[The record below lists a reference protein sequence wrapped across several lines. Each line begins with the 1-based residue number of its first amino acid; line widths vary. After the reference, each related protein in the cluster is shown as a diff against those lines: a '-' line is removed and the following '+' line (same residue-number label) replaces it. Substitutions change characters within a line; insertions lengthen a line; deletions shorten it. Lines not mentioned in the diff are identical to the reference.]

1 MKNVFLGLKF
11 NINIKGLRAHG
22 LGLKFNYL
30 LKFNQV

>member
-1 MKNVFLGLKF
+1 MFFLGFKF
-11 NINIKGLRAHG
+11 GINTKGLRDHD

>member
-1 MKNVFLGLKF
+1 MFFLGFKFVF
-11 NINIKGLRAHG
+11 NIKELREHG